1 MYITKN
7 ENEISY
13 SIWKSIFVVVIFV
26 RYLKKKE
33 EEKRKLYVFFSLNA
47 RNRIEMNHTWIIIL
61 RINEMKWDGFM
72 VQVDE

>member
-26 RYLKKKE
+26 HYLKKKE

-47 RNRIEMNHTWIIIL
+47 CNRIEMNHT
-61 RINEMKWDGFM
+61 
-72 VQVDE
+72 